1 MKLDDLTKKEFPAQA
16 RERLQWQLDAIR
28 ANQEEAGLLLH
39 ALARAASAPTAS
51 IALNEYDVA
60 KLAIADMHK
69 ADRDAILQSGGIL
82 TDEQIK
88 VLKG

>member
-28 ANQEEAGLLLH
+28 ANQSVVGWLLTDISEDDVGDEKL
-39 ALARAASAPTAS
+39 S
-51 IALNEYDVA
+51 I
-60 KLAIADMHK
+60 KDMHK

-82 TDEQIK
+82 TDKQIK